1 MKRILYILALALSIV
16 ACTEEIDKSNR
27 YTFTGET
34 IADYMLN
41 RSDKYSHFINL
52 LKRANLLGL
61 LSTYGQYTLFLPD
74 NEAVEK
80 YVQEQDS
87 IYHATKDSPI
97 FVNTGISSPHIDEL
111 SDSMAIVIARNHLL
125 NARYQTADMSEGAL
139 LTRNFNNRNLGI
151 SYDVVDERFYI
162 MVNNKSAIISGDH
175 EVENGLIHIVDKA
188 INPVEMNLPQLI
200 GSCNFFSIFNEA
212 LNITGFK
219 DSLQLDIDNTYT
231 WDPTATSG
239 VMTPTYYPKTKY
251 HKYTGFLETD
261 EVFNANGIYTL
272 DDLKAFA
279 EKWYGT
285 EDRENARSP
294 QNALYKFVAYHFL
307 DREITYDRIVY
318 HDLRGAIIMDS
329 EQTMCADADRYD
341 YFETMQGRLMKVIKP
356 LSTIHGSNIY
366 INFSKRELPYNINM
380 HPHINVRIIPL
391 TEFVH
396 SNEMYA
402 KFDQMASNGII
413 HPIDK
418 ILIYNED
425 EMVGN
430 ILNERIRID
439 VASLL
444 PELSSNGLRFVGRY
458 SENLEYPAI
467 PDGYAPYL
475 KIRDGL
481 VQYLVTFYSYFRDAL
496 VLCNNYDISLRIPPL
511 PARTYEIRFGY
522 FKGLTG
528 SSTGSNDN
536 IYRGKKLVQIYIDG
550 KIASSPEDYGISNY
564 SKGAVPDNETYDN
577 GLENDKFMRN
587 VGWMKAPDC
596 YKVIDN
602 YGGDF
607 VARHSGNHTRRII
620 NRRYLDEKEHWIRF
634 RNVGESGKLLLDYL
648 EFVPLNIISDP
659 TKPEDRH

>member
-1 MKRILYILALALSIV
+1 MKRILYILALALSIA
-16 ACTEEIDKSNR
+16 ACTDDIDKSNR

-34 IADYMLN
+34 VADFMLN

-74 NEAVEK
+74 NNAVEK
-80 YVQEQDS
+80 YLAEQDS

-139 LTRNFNNRNLGI
+139 FTRNFNNRNLGI
-151 SYDVVDERFYI
+151 SYDVVDESFYI
-162 MVNNKSAIISGDH
+162 MINNKSAIISGDN
-175 EVENGLIHIVDKA
+175 EVENGIIHIVDKA

-251 HKYTGFLETD
+251 QKYTGFLETD

-536 IYRGKKLVQIYIDG
+536 LYRGKKLVQIYIDG
-550 KIASSPEDYGISNY
+550 KVASSPEDYGISNY

>member
-1 MKRILYILALALSIV
+1 MRNIVFVLLIALSIV
-16 ACTEEIDKSNR
+16 ACTDDIDKSNR

-34 IADYMLN
+34 VADYMLN

-97 FVNTGISSPHIDEL
+97 FVNTGISSPHIDDL

-139 LTRNFNNRNLGI
+139 FTRNFNNRNLGI

-188 INPVEMNLPQLI
+188 IDPIEKNLPQLI

-239 VMTPTYYPKTKY
+239 VMTPTYYPSSKY

-496 VLCNNYDISLRIPPL
+496 VLHNNYDISLRIPPL

-522 FKGLTG
+522 FKGLSG
-528 SSTGSNDN
+528 STTGSNDN

-564 SKGAVPDNETYDN
+564 SKGAVPERDI
-577 GLENDKFMRN
+577 RQ
-587 VGWMKAPDC
+587 
-596 YKVIDN
+596 
-602 YGGDF
+602 
-607 VARHSGNHTRRII
+607 
-620 NRRYLDEKEHWIRF
+620 WI
-634 RNVGESGKLLLDYL
+634 GK
-648 EFVPLNIISDP
+648 
-659 TKPEDRH
+659 